1 MRRNEQVSA
10 RRLDCVDEMLRLSDL
25 TGPGT
30 GPGDVLGIKC
40 NNIGTSRR
48 QGPGVQEALEV
59 LSGPG
64 TVLGHSSTD

>member
-1 MRRNEQVSA
+1 MRRNQQVFA

-30 GPGDVLGIKC
+30 GPGDVLRIKC
-40 NNIGTSRR
+40 NNIGTSHR

-64 TVLGHSSTD
+64 TVLSHSSTE